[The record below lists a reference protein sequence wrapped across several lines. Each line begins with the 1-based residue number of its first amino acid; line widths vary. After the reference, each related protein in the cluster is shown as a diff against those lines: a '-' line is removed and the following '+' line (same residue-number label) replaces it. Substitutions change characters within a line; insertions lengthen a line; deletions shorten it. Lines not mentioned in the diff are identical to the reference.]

1 MTTGMMRLRE
11 LTVRYS
17 VKTGSDGEPV
27 RIGRV
32 VSTPREC
39 ATVLAALLEDQPAEV
54 FAILC
59 LTTKHRVIAYHEVSR
74 GTLDTAL
81 VHPREVFKAALLA
94 NAAAIVLA
102 HNHPSGE
109 PTPSEDDFALTK
121 RLQQGGNLIGI
132 EVLDHIVVGDGRY
145 VSFKEIGRL

>member
-1 MTTGMMRLRE
+1 MTTGMIRLRE
-11 LTVRYS
+11 LTVRYA
-17 VKTGSDGEPV
+17 VKSGIDGAPV
-27 RIGRV
+27 GIGRA

-39 ATVLAALLEDQPAEV
+39 AAVLTTLLEDEPAEV

-74 GTLDTAL
+74 GTLDTTL

-94 NAAAIVLA
+94 NAAAIILA
-102 HNHPSGE
+102 HNHPSGD
-109 PTPSEDDFALTK
+109 PTPSGDDFALTR
-121 RLQQGGNLIGI
+121 RLQHAGNLVGI
-132 EVLDHIVVGDGRY
+132 EILDHVVVGDRRY